1 VRRKRREK
9 EDRSR
14 ISKKLLGR
22 EVADKQNQNQ
32 NQKKKKIAYKIQD
45 GGLLLGAAKLEHY
58 LALQ

>member
-1 VRRKRREK
+1 
-9 EDRSR
+9 
-14 ISKKLLGR
+14 LGR